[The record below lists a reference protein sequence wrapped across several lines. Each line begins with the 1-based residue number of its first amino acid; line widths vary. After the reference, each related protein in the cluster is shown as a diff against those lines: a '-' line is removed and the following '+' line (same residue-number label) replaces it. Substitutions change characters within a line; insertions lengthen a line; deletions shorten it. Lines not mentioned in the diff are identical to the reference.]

1 MFIYIVISLIV
12 ASVASVAIVAT
23 LIPPPQIF
31 ITDTDVKV
39 LLFLLNGIVSIVL
52 GKWDKFK
59 VAH

>member
-23 LIPPPQIF
+23 LIPPQIF

>member
-23 LIPPPQIF
+23 LIPPQIF

-52 GKWDKFK
+52 GKWAKFK